1 MEDAIRFI
9 NYINDH
15 YKEIY
20 NSFLAFCNNKNYKFD
35 DDIFQDTILKC
46 YNLITKQGYMKDTSE
61 QGMKNYF
68 FMAFK
73 QNLQRETQY
82 ARNQK
87 RDGNIVNLNAAN
99 ERFQN
104 SKLTQKEKLLNDLR
118 KDFFTLYLLRKVEEH
133 FDGEHFYLFR
143 LKTFTSMTYAKLAEH
158 TGVKGVRQKVV
169 DVKNYLKNNVSKEEI
184 EKAFEEEYGDL
195 L

>member
-35 DDIFQDTILKC
+35 ADIFQDTILKC
-46 YNLITKQGYMKDTSE
+46 YNLIRKQGYLKDTSDK
-61 QGMKNYF
+61 GIKNYF

-87 RDGNIVNLNAAN
+87 RDGNVVNLSAAN

-118 KDFFTLYLLRKVEEH
+118 KDYFTLYLLRKVEEN

-143 LKTFTSMTYAKLAEH
+143 LKTFTNMTYAKLAEH

-169 DVKNYLKNNVSKEEI
+169 DVKNWLKSNVTKEEI
-184 EKAFEEEYGDL
+184 EKAFEDEYGDL

>member
-1 MEDAIRFI
+1 MNDAILFI

-35 DDIFQDTILKC
+35 ADIYQDTILKC
-46 YNLITKQGYMKDTSE
+46 YKLIEKQGYMKDTSE

-118 KDFFTLYLLRKVEEH
+118 KDYFTLYLLRKVEEN

-169 DVKNYLKNNVSKEEI
+169 DVKNWLKSNVTKEEI
-184 EKAFEEEYGDL
+184 EKAFEDEYGDL

>member
-35 DDIFQDTILKC
+35 ADIFQDTILKC

-118 KDFFTLYLLRKVEEH
+118 KDYFTLYLLRKVEEN

-169 DVKNYLKNNVSKEEI
+169 DVKNWLKSNVTKEEI

>member
-1 MEDAIRFI
+1 MEDAIKFI

-35 DDIFQDTILKC
+35 ADIFQDTILKC

-87 RDGNIVNLNAAN
+87 RDGNVVNLNAAN

-118 KDFFTLYLLRKVEEH
+118 KDYFTLYLLRKVEEN